1 MPGMPMHGKSKKLTG
16 AQHQSSIKKT
26 PKHHPLFSSLDS
38 SKYLFKNIID
48 SIKEEE

>member
-26 PKHHPLFSSLDS
+26 PKPSPPLL
-38 SKYLFKNIID
+38 LLVRLIIK
-48 SIKEEE
+48 IFI

>member
-1 MPGMPMHGKSKKLTG
+1 MQMPGKSKKLTG

-26 PKHHPLFSSLDS
+26 PNHPISSSLDS

-48 SIKEEE
+48 SIKEE